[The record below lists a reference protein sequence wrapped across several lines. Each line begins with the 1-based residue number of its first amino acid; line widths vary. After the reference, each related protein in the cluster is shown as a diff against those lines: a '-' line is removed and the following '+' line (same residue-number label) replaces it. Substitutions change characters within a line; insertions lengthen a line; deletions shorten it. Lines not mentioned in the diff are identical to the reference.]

1 LICEVAKERQEKE
14 GVDKRKAVLEAATLR
29 LRPILMTT
37 AAMIAGLIPLLNAT
51 GAGAASRFA
60 IGIVIVCGL
69 AVGTLFTLFVLPSLY
84 TFIASDHRAGSA
96 KRNAQLAEIEG
107 LK

>member
-1 LICEVAKERQEKE
+1 
-14 GVDKRKAVLEAATLR
+14 LR

-37 AAMIAGLIPLLNAT
+37 AAMVAGLVPLLNAS
-51 GAGAASRFA
+51 GAGAESRFA
-60 IGIVIVCGL
+60 IGVVIVCGL

-84 TFIASDHRAGSA
+84 TYIASDHRKGSA
-96 KRNAQLAEIEG
+96 KRRAQLTELEG

>member
-1 LICEVAKERQEKE
+1 MRHPRHLGGER
-14 GVDKRKAVLEAATLR
+14 GHRLAT
-29 LRPILMTT
+29 
-37 AAMIAGLIPLLNAT
+37 
-51 GAGAASRFA
+51 A

-84 TFIASDHRAGSA
+84 TFIASDHRKGAA
-96 KRNAQLAEIEG
+96 KREAQLTELES